1 MGIGKDKVW
10 KKYIARKGGEM
21 DYKKIIIE
29 ILEEIENTN
38 TLIKILAVVKTHY
51 EILKE
56 KGED

>member
-1 MGIGKDKVW
+1 
-10 KKYIARKGGEM
+10 M